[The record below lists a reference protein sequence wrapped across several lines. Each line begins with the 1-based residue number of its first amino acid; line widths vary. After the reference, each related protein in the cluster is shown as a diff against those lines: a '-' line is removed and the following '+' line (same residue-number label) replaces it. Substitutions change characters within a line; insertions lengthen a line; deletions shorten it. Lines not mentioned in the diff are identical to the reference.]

1 MEEFRMIKRFF
12 SKSWKKAPLRHSS
25 VKVCAISLVAS
36 FGFTFPWGAGA
47 AAVSPEA
54 VWAKAEELGRRS
66 DIDPILIYS
75 IACAESSLDER
86 ADSGQ
91 ARGIMQISRV
101 AWKEVTP
108 RSYDDAWQW
117 QTNMEVAAKYLHR
130 LRVDLE
136 NSGHYSWQ
144 ILAASY
150 HYGPRRVEAAGYRVW
165 RLPREHNRIYRA
177 LFAGRTP
184 NLPGAIPTRRI
195 DQPFA
200 IRVFAASAPSYP
212 IVQPLLDVAELD
224 GIARTVPEVL
234 AIVPLAPFQDAS
246 KILADDED
254 AEASDSE
261 MLEPLYLFD
270 SSLVAPLANVPEVE
284 TLFSGKKLDLPP
296 LSLTDGVAAPL
307 PVIAGL
313 GIPTGPAPIPQQ
325 EIRTVEEP
333 ADNGFLDTTI
343 GGLAPLAA
351 GTKRP
356 SLDAIAAPGLREDD
370 WDGAPP
376 RIVSVEP
383 DDPAPDPPATA
394 PAGVPGS
401 GTGALLEFPALKDG
415 DGHPCEE

>member
-1 MEEFRMIKRFF
+1 MIKRFF
-12 SKSWKKAPLRHSS
+12 SKSWKKESLGHSS
-25 VKVCAISLVAS
+25 VKVCAISLAAS
-36 FGFTFPWGAGA
+36 CGFTFLRDAGA
-47 AAVSPEA
+47 AVVSPDA
-54 VWAKAEELGRRS
+54 VWAKAEELGRTS
-66 DIDPILIYS
+66 DVDPILIYS
-75 IACAESSLDER
+75 IACAESSLDDR

-91 ARGIMQISRV
+91 ARGIMQMSRV

-108 RSYDDAWQW
+108 RSYDEAWQW

-165 RLPREHNRIYRA
+165 RLPREHNRIYRS

-184 NLPGAIPTRRI
+184 NLPGAVPARRI
-195 DQPFA
+195 DQPSA
-200 IRVFAASAPSYP
+200 IRVFAAAAPNYP

-224 GIARTVPEVL
+224 GIAKVVPEAL
-234 AIVPLAPFQDAS
+234 ALVPLAPFQDAS

-254 AEASDSE
+254 AEAADSE

-270 SSLVAPLANVPEVE
+270 SSLVAPLANVPDVD
-284 TLFSGKKLDLPP
+284 TLFSEKKLDLPP

-313 GIPTGPAPIPQQ
+313 GIPTGPAPLPQ

-351 GTKRP
+351 GAARP

-383 DDPAPDPPATA
+383 DDPAPEPPKAATGAA
-394 PAGVPGS
+394 PGA
-401 GTGALLEFPALKDG
+401 GTGALLEIPALKDG
-415 DGHPCEE
+415 DGRPCEE